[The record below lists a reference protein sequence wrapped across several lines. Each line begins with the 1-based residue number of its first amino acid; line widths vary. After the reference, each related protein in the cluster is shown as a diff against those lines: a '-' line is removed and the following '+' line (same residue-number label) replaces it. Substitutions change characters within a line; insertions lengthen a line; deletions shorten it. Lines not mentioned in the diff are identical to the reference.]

1 MGDKIAVAH
10 DTRLS
15 SPVLRSMF
23 IASAMESGADIFDYQ
38 IVPTPVLSYQ
48 TRARKF
54 SAGVMITASHNPPEY
69 NGFKVFTSKGE
80 ALDDESKLLDGPR
93 EHRPVHPS
101 EKLELLKHM
110 SIWR

>member
-23 IASAMESGADIFDYQ
+23 IASAMESGADIFDYH

-48 TRARKF
+48 TCARKF

-80 ALDDESKLLDGPR
+80 ALDDEYKLSDGAR
-93 EHRPVHPS
+93 EHRPVGPRS
-101 EKLELLKHM
+101 EERRVGKE
-110 SIWR
+110 

>member
-23 IASAMESGADIFDYQ
+23 IASAMESGADIFDYH

-54 SAGVMITASHNPPEY
+54 SAGVMITASHNQPEY
-69 NGFKVFTSKGE
+69 NGFKVFNSKGE
-80 ALDDESKLLDGPR
+80 DLDDESNFLDGTR
-93 EHRPVHPS
+93 ELRSVRPID
-101 EKLELLKHM
+101 K
-110 SIWR
+110 